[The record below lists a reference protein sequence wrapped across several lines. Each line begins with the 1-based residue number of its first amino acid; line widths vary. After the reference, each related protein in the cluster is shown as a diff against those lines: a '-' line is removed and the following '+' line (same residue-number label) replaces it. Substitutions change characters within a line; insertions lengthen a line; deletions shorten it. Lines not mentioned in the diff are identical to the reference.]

1 MSDVEDEPAPEEP
14 VMSEEDVEEDFE
26 PTASAAQGS
35 KRDSRKSLHLSLPPP
50 PNLSLSQSREARSH
64 PSHPPRSG
72 SMATV
77 KLKRRTKLAEKLKE
91 IFELEDIQEVV
102 AGTSNLIHIRST
114 CLWNLSQKCRVGYC
128 DQFVSLKYLDPSYAA
143 THVHLQ
149 CYKAI
154 CT

>member
-26 PTASAAQGS
+26 PTASAAHGS
-35 KRDSRKSLHLSLPPP
+35 KRDSRKSLHLSLPVPP
-50 PNLSLSQSREARSH
+50 DLSLSQSQEARPH

-102 AGTSNLIHIRST
+102 AGTSNLIHIHST
-114 CLWNLSQKCRVGYC
+114 FSFNLSQKCHVGYC
-128 DQFVSLKYLDPSYAA
+128 DQFVSLKYYHSSHAV
-143 THVHLQ
+143 THVHFQ